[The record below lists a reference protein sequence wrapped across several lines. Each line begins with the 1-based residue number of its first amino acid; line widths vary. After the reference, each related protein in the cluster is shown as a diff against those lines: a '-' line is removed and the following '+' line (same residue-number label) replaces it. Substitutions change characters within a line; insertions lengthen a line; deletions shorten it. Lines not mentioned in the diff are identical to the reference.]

1 MYKHKINEKR
11 IISEDVTTYLSI
23 SFLTYRILYLKTKA
37 QIGDYGFFFAQV
49 LSGFFTKEVT
59 LFLNFII
66 RHFIRLSLHL
76 FVVR

>member
-37 QIGDYGFFFAQV
+37 QIGDYGFFFC
-49 LSGFFTKEVT
+49 SGSKR
-59 LFLNFII
+59 LF
-66 RHFIRLSLHL
+66 HKGK
-76 FVVR
+76 